1 MKTAKQLVKS
11 LKRTKT
17 YKPFGMPTRR
27 QMLGEYDY
35 MTMGLVQKIRSMP
48 DEESSDQE
56 LKNALMD
63 QYEKGYWRGREA
75 ARIIEQERRHIEKLE
90 YRMRK
95 PVDD

>member
-1 MKTAKQLVKS
+1 MKTAKRLIKQLKQ
-11 LKRTKT
+11 TKT

-48 DEESSDQE
+48 DEDSSDQE

-75 ARIIEQERRHIEKLE
+75 ARIIVQEKRLNEKLE
-90 YRMRK
+90 YRMRR
-95 PVDD
+95 PVEK